1 MSQTVSAHTGLA
13 RTVPVHLGDRSY
25 DVRVGTGLIENAGA
39 LVAPIAGRRPLVI
52 LSDETVAPLYL
63 GPLTRSLEAAGARV
77 LDPIVVPAGEA
88 TKSFHH
94 LEAVLEILLS
104 RGIERG
110 AMLVALGG
118 GVIGDLGG
126 FAAAI
131 ALRGID
137 FIQVPTTL
145 LSQVDSSVG
154 GKTGINSRQGK
165 NLIGA
170 FHQPRLVLADIGAL
184 DSLPRREVLAGY
196 AEVVKY
202 GLIDRPDFFTWLE
215 ENGPA
220 LVAGDTALRT
230 DAVTES
236 VAAKAAIVAQDE
248 REGGVRALLNLGH
261 TFGHALEAEVGYGG
275 ELLHGEAVG
284 IGMVMA
290 FDLSVRLGLCPP
302 ADLDRMR
309 RHLATVGL
317 PTGAAHLAKG
327 RWTVDALMAHMAKDK
342 KVKDGG
348 ITFILARGI
357 GQAFTARG
365 IDPEPVRA
373 VVAAALEA

>member
-1 MSQTVSAHTGLA
+1 MMSDTVPFA
-13 RTVPVHLGDRSY
+13 TVPVSLGDRSY
-25 DVRVGTGLIENAGA
+25 DVLVGAGLIQGAGP
-39 LVAPIAGRRPLVI
+39 LVAPIAGRRPLII

-63 GPLTRSLEAAGARV
+63 GALTRSLETAGCRV

-94 LEAVLEILLS
+94 LEALMEILLS

-137 FIQVPTTL
+137 FIQIPTTL

-215 ENGPA
+215 EHGPA
-220 LVAGDTALRT
+220 LVAGDATLRAA
-230 DAVTES
+230 AVKES

-302 ADLDRMR
+302 DDLARIR
-309 RHLATVGL
+309 RHLAAVGL
-317 PTGAAHLAKG
+317 PTGAAHLSRG

-357 GQAFTARG
+357 GQAYTARG
-365 IDPEPVRA
+365 IDAEPVRA

>member
-1 MSQTVSAHTGLA
+1 MSKTLSAS
-13 RTVPVHLGDRSY
+13 PVHVNLADRSY
-25 DVRVGTGLIENAGA
+25 DVLVGSGLIEGAGS
-39 LVAPIAGRRPLVI
+39 LVAPIAGKRPLII

-63 GPLTRSLEAAGARV
+63 GTLTRSLEAAGARV

-131 ALRGID
+131 ALRGLD

-215 ENGPA
+215 GNGPA
-220 LVAGDTALRT
+220 LVAGDAALRT
-230 DAVTES
+230 AAVKES

-261 TFGHALEAEVGYGG
+261 TFGHALEAEMGYGG

-302 ADLDRMR
+302 DDLARMR
-309 RHLATVGL
+309 HHLTTVGL
-317 PTGAAHLAKG
+317 PTGAAYLAKG

-357 GQAFTARG
+357 GQAFAARG

-373 VVAAALEA
+373 VVAAALAA

>member
-1 MSQTVSAHTGLA
+1 MSKTLSASPVRVNLA
-13 RTVPVHLGDRSY
+13 DRSY
-25 DVRVGTGLIENAGA
+25 DVLVGSGLIEGAGS
-39 LVAPIAGRRPLVI
+39 LVAPIAGKRPLII

-63 GPLTRSLEAAGARV
+63 GTLTRSLEAAGARV

-131 ALRGID
+131 ALRGLD

-220 LVAGDTALRT
+220 LVAGDAALRT
-230 DAVTES
+230 AAVKES

-261 TFGHALEAEVGYGG
+261 TFGHALEAEMGYSG

-302 ADLDRMR
+302 DDLARMR
-309 RHLATVGL
+309 RHLVAVGL
-317 PTGAAHLAKG
+317 PTGAAYLSKG

-357 GQAFTARG
+357 GQAFTARD

-373 VVAAALEA
+373 VVAAALAA

>member
-1 MSQTVSAHTGLA
+1 MSKTLSAS
-13 RTVPVHLGDRSY
+13 PVHVNLADRSY
-25 DVRVGTGLIENAGA
+25 DVLVGSGLIEGAGS
-39 LVAPIAGRRPLVI
+39 LVAPIAGKRPLII

-63 GPLTRSLEAAGARV
+63 GTLTRSLQAAGARV

-110 AMLVALGG
+110 AMLLALGG

-131 ALRGID
+131 ALRGLD

-215 ENGPA
+215 GNGPA
-220 LVAGDTALRT
+220 LVAGDAALRT
-230 DAVTES
+230 AAVKES

-261 TFGHALEAEVGYGG
+261 TFGHALEAEMGYGG

-302 ADLDRMR
+302 DDLARMR
-309 RHLATVGL
+309 RHLAAVGL
-317 PTGAAHLAKG
+317 PTGAAYLSKG

-373 VVAAALEA
+373 VVAAALAA